1 MSHHYSGPDISF
13 PHGDARLDLSDLYAF
28 PKPGSAGRSIL
39 IMNVHPSSS
48 VRPPG
53 QTSLEPFAADALYE
67 FKIDTDGDAV
77 ADIAYRVR
85 FSRFTDG
92 AQQGVNFKQP
102 KSKAGRREITLPD
115 ILVDTLRDYRR
126 ELLELRLKLG
136 AGKLQ
141 DDDLLLTDLDCVS
154 PLRPSAISEAWSDYA
169 AKIGMPKVTFH
180 ALRHTHAS
188 QLIDQGVNI
197 IMVSRRLGHLKPDT
211 TLRTYAHLYRKD
223 DSKAAEAINASFK

>member
-13 PHGDARLDLSDLYAF
+13 PHGDARLDLTDLYAF

-48 VRPPG
+48 LRPPG

-92 AQQGVNFKQP
+92 AQTAMLRRVEGAQA
-102 KSKAGRREITLPD
+102 AGTSDTGQTIVEEAPVSLDREARVT
-115 ILVDTLRDYRR
+115 
-126 ELLELRLKLG
+126 E
-136 AGKLQ
+136 AG
-141 DDDLLLTDLDCVS
+141 DH
-154 PLRPSAISEAWSDYA
+154 PL
-169 AKIGMPKVTFH
+169 F
-180 ALRHTHAS
+180 
-188 QLIDQGVNI
+188 
-197 IMVSRRLGHLKPDT
+197 RRL
-211 TLRTYAHLYRKD
+211 A
-223 DSKAAEAINASFK
+223 